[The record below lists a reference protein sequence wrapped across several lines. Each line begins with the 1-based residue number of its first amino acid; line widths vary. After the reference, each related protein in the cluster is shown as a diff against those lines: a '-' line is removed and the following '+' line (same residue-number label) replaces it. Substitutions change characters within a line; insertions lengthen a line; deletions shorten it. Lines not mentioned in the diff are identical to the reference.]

1 MVVQTLST
9 NYLSCKAQVHAFIQY
24 NPNSMQ
30 QHAQELKVSVLK
42 EKS

>member
-1 MVVQTLST
+1 MVVQTLSIKLPELQSSV
-9 NYLSCKAQVHAFIQY
+9 YAFIQY
-24 NPNSMQ
+24 SPNNMQ